1 MSWNKNDLI
10 PKEEIQN
17 KVTDVTVRFAERF
30 GNYLAVVDS
39 DSESTSKIFW

>member
-17 KVTDVTVRFAERF
+17 KVTDITVQFAEKF
-30 GNYLAVVDS
+30 G
-39 DSESTSKIFW
+39 K

>member
-17 KVTDVTVRFAERF
+17 KVTDVTVLFAERF
-30 GNYLAVVDS
+30 GNYLAIDENDS
-39 DSESTSKIFW
+39 